1 MTNIIHALLFFS
13 AAVFGASLAQHGF
26 TNGNKFL
33 LGIVLVA
40 LLLRV
45 VAHRRKV

>member
-1 MTNIIHALLFFS
+1 MISILHALLFFS
-13 AAVFGASLAQHGF
+13 VLFFAVSLAQNGW
-26 TNGNKFL
+26 TTGNKYL

>member
-1 MTNIIHALLFFS
+1 MTNFFRALFFFS
-13 AAVFGASLAQHGF
+13 VAVFGASLAQHGF

-45 VAHRRKV
+45 VAARRKV

>member
-1 MTNIIHALLFFS
+1 MTNILHALLFFS
-13 AAVFGASLAQHGF
+13 ASIFAVSLAQNGW
-26 TNGNKFL
+26 TTGNKFL